1 MNVWR
6 VTKADRDAEGKIR
19 VTPPE
24 RHLADL
30 LPPAPIQARP
40 AEEETQRWRLGR
52 LEQAGSVLG
61 LVLALA
67 LIVVIGRVVP
77 ARQEGRAPA
86 VAPPLPAPTRV
97 RPSPTRTPT
106 RTPAPTATPVPPT
119 PTLEPPTPQVIYVQV
134 APPCDPSNPPF
145 VVQQDVYD
153 GTVPL
158 GWVTGSS
165 CESLEA
171 ARANAEAHAAE
182 MRQAHD
188 GGGKP

>member
-1 MNVWR
+1 MRVWR
-6 VTKADRDAEGKIR
+6 VTEADRDAEGKIR

-30 LPPAPIQARP
+30 LPPTP
-40 AEEETQRWRLGR
+40 ASAVEEETRRVRLGR
-52 LEQAGSVLG
+52 LELAGGVLG
-61 LVLALA
+61 LMLALM
-67 LIVVIGRVVP
+67 LIIFIERVVP
-77 ARQEGRAPA
+77 ARQEERAPA
-86 VAPPLPAPTRV
+86 AIPALPAPTRV
-97 RPSPTRTPT
+97 QPSPTRTPT
-106 RTPAPTATPVPPT
+106 RTPTPSPTAIPPT
-119 PTLEPPTPQVIYVQV
+119 PTVEPPTPQVIYVEV

>member
-1 MNVWR
+1 MRVWR
-6 VTKADRDAEGKIR
+6 VTEADRDREGKIR

-30 LPPAPIQARP
+30 LPPTP
-40 AEEETQRWRLGR
+40 ASAVGGETQRGRLGR
-52 LEQAGSVLG
+52 LELAGSVLG

-67 LIVVIGRVVP
+67 LIVFIERVVP
-77 ARQEGRAPA
+77 TRQGAPVVAPA
-86 VAPPLPAPTRV
+86 LPAPTRV

-106 RTPAPTATPVPPT
+106 RTPTASPTALPPTPT
-119 PTLEPPTPQVIYVQV
+119 PTLEPPTPQVIYVEV

-145 VVQQDVYD
+145 VVQVDVYA
-153 GTVPL
+153 GVLPL
-158 GWVTGSS
+158 GVVTGTS
-165 CESLEA
+165 CDSLAA

>member
-6 VTKADRDAEGKIR
+6 VTKADRDADGKIR

-52 LEQAGSVLG
+52 LELAGSVLG

-67 LIVVIGRVVP
+67 LIVFIERVVP
-77 ARQEGRAPA
+77 TRQEARAPV
-86 VAPPLPAPTRV
+86 VAPPLPAATRV

-106 RTPAPTATPVPPT
+106 RTPTPTATAVPPT
-119 PTLEPPTPQVIYVQV
+119 LTPTVEPPTPQVIYVQV
-134 APPCDPSNPPF
+134 PPPC
-145 VVQQDVYD
+145 
-153 GTVPL
+153 
-158 GWVTGSS
+158 
-165 CESLEA
+165 
-171 ARANAEAHAAE
+171 
-182 MRQAHD
+182 
-188 GGGKP
+188 